1 MTVIAF
7 HSIQL
12 LVAAFKSRDDA
23 RRDAQRP
30 NALTL
35 DSLAAVVMA
44 AASCEAFINE
54 LGEHIPVLAEAT
66 ASWAPMPTA
75 LIDFATAFAPIES
88 QRGPVTLKYL
98 IASLT
103 SQGRMFIAGEPPFQ
117 GFSELVR
124 LRNGLMHLRP
134 SDTRAQKMTAALA
147 QRGDAYRV
155 ATGVEM
161 EWVDRLETPETAEW
175 ACRTAR
181 EMILAVLAMIP
192 DPDPHF
198 EQVKLTIRSDRRF
211 PL

>member
-12 LVAAFKSRDDA
+12 LAAAFKSRDDA

-66 ASWAPMPTA
+66 ARMPTA
-75 LIDFATAFAPIES
+75 LIDFATAFNRIES
-88 QRGPVTLKYL
+88 ERGPVTLKYL

-103 SQGRMFIAGEPPFQ
+103 LQGRMFIAGEPPFQ

-134 SDTRAQKMTAALA
+134 SDTGAQKMTAALA
-147 QRGDAYRV
+147 QRGDADRV
-155 ATGVEM
+155 ATG
-161 EWVDRLETPETAEW
+161 
-175 ACRTAR
+175 
-181 EMILAVLAMIP
+181 
-192 DPDPHF
+192 PHGMG
-198 EQVKLTIRSDRRF
+198 
-211 PL
+211 